1 MPELLGHP
9 AVQGGL
15 APLAAGIA
23 AALVF
28 CPLRLSGLAAAC
40 GFFAA
45 VYLTHQLDFDK
56 RLLVVALA
64 APLAGALADL
74 AFRPARTAGVVL
86 GLLFGL
92 AAFWIF
98 LNVLSGMP
106 AQRLVL
112 YALGITAF
120 VAASVAFSL
129 LSQSE
134 PLRAGA
140 AGVGLGIGAGI
151 SVLFLQAKLL
161 ALWAF
166 ALAAGSAG
174 FLLIALVLGGR
185 VAAGVSFTLS
195 VGVIGALLAAAVVVQ
210 SGLRWH
216 YAALLALVPLAVRMP
231 VPQRSAPAQ
240 ALVALFYALAAAGG
254 VCTLVWMAR

>member
-1 MPELLGHP
+1 MRELLLHP

-15 APLAAGIA
+15 APLLVAMA
-23 AALVF
+23 AALILY
-28 CPLRLSGLAAAC
+28 PLRLSGLAAAC

-64 APLAGALADL
+64 APLLGALADL
-74 AFRPARTAGVVL
+74 AFRPTRAAGVVL
-86 GLLFGL
+86 GIIFGL

-112 YALGITAF
+112 YALGVTAF
-120 VAASVAFSL
+120 VAVTVAFSF
-129 LSQSE
+129 LSHQE
-134 PLRAGA
+134 PLRAAA
-140 AGVGLGIGAGI
+140 AGVGLGVGAGI
-151 SVLFLQAKLL
+151 SVLFLHAKLL
-161 ALWAF
+161 GLWAF

-174 FLLIALVLGGR
+174 FLIVALILGKR
-185 VAAGVSFTLS
+185 VAAGAALTLS
-195 VGVIGALLAAAVVVQ
+195 TGVIGALLAAAVVVQ

-216 YAALLALVPLAVRMP
+216 YAVLLALVPLAVRLP
-231 VPQRSAPAQ
+231 LPPHSASAQ
-240 ALVALFYALAAAGG
+240 ALVALFYALSAAGG
-254 VCTLVWMAR
+254 VCALVWMAR